1 MKVLQN
7 AGIVF
12 AVKDGKWQHYS
23 LQKRFVQEFK
33 QNTDQLLVADEHCPC
48 QRSDC
53 EKDVAN

>member
-23 LQKRFVQEFK
+23 LQKRFVQEFI
-33 QNTDQLLVADEHCPC
+33 QNTDQLLAADEHCLC
-48 QRSDC
+48 QRSYC

>member
-12 AVKDGKWQHYS
+12 TVKDGKWQHYS

-33 QNTDQLLVADEHCPC
+33 QNTDQLLAADEHCLC